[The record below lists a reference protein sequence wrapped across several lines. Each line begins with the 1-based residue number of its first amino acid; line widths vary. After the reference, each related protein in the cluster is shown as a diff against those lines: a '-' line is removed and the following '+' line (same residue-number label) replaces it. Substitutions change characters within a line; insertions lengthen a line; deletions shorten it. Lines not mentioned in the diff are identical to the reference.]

1 MPLLTKKV
9 DIRHILS
16 LLLLAVVLCG
26 GLFASSTAQASTWT
40 TSPPVEVVQGN
51 KFCPEREDGL
61 AGRVVSCVQ
70 EIVIQAAETFLAG
83 FMEFY
88 RPMVLASMIL
98 AITLYGAVF
107 LSGNIRRPAA
117 DTFIMVLKI
126 AAVMFFTLQFGG
138 MTRSVFDVM
147 EGLVGIVSNYS
158 LTSEG
163 IGLCS
168 VTNALPA
175 TIMPRPN
182 PTAWDKIDCMLLT
195 LFGIGLTTTA
205 AAGLIVLLGSIMF
218 SGGIGIIILL
228 MALMFMLTLLIS
240 VIRAI
245 KVYLQAVVTVA
256 FLICVSPLTLPC
268 MLFSQTRDIF
278 KQWLHQF
285 TAHMLIPVFIVAYLS
300 MIVAAVDAIIF
311 RGPSSL
317 YYAIARDA
325 SQTDNFDFGRW
336 MRYGEDGLGVPVGKD
351 IPGTTALSLLG
362 YMQICSSGTA
372 EEIAAAGDMCK
383 DTVQLAAMQ
392 RCAVNPWV
400 ADADG
405 VDMPEI
411 DTDAGE
417 TCEDV
422 PDKMDNKGHYYYGF
436 LKNEE
441 FFAYSI
447 TPGIETDAQ
456 KREAEN
462 DDGCGWN
469 PICGLG
475 KLVGAVWDAGTW
487 LVGQIAKAVG
497 AVVNLVGTILKGIA
511 SVLSAPCRLFSGVAG
526 DICSFATGATAMNF
540 VGDVVHVSGSVINF
554 GSRVLLDGFMAALG
568 LERIDGYFDVLALDL
583 QKVASYRCSIDE
595 GITNP
600 SSMAYLDCPGIGD
613 VLIEIIYVIIT
624 AAVVM
629 YLMLKW
635 LPYIPVL
642 AHALTAGSEGSAYIS
657 SHTPGENI
665 LTSRVQQAA
674 GNASKNVT
682 IKTRPW
688 VRKALSGGDR

>member
-9 DIRHILS
+9 DIGRFLS

-26 GLFASSTAQASTWT
+26 GLFAFSSAHATQWVPNT
-40 TSPPVEVVQGN
+40 PPATVVEGN

-88 RPMVLASMIL
+88 QPMVLACMVL

-107 LSGNIRRPAA
+107 LSGNVRRPAA
-117 DTFIMVLKI
+117 DTFLLVLKI
-126 AAVMFFTLQFGG
+126 AAVMFFTIQFGG
-138 MTRSVFDVM
+138 MTRSVFNVM

-163 IGLCS
+163 VGLCS
-168 VTNALPA
+168 ETNALPG
-175 TIMPRPN
+175 TILPRAN

-205 AAGLIVLLGSIMF
+205 AAGLIVILGSIMF
-218 SGGIGIIILL
+218 SGGIGVIILL
-228 MALMFMLTLLIS
+228 MALMFMLTLLVS
-240 VIRAI
+240 VVRAI

-256 FLICVSPLTLPC
+256 FLICVSPLALPC

-325 SQTDNFDFGRW
+325 SQTDNFDFGIW
-336 MRYGEDGLGVPVGKD
+336 MRTGQDGLGTNVGRD
-351 IPGTTALSLLG
+351 VPGTTAIGLLG
-362 YMQICSSGTA
+362 YMQICSTGTA
-372 EEIAAAGDMCK
+372 DQREALGELCD
-383 DTVQLAAMQ
+383 DPDQLAAMQ

-405 VDMPEI
+405 IDMPDI
-411 DTDAGE
+411 DTEAGE

-422 PDKMDNKGHYYYGF
+422 PAKMDYKGNYYYGF
-436 LKNEE
+436 LKSEE
-441 FFAYSI
+441 FFAYAI
-447 TPGIETDAQ
+447 TPGIETDEQ
-456 KREAEN
+456 KRESDE
-462 DDGCGWN
+462 GCGWN
-469 PICGLG
+469 PVCGLG

-487 LVGQIAKAVG
+487 LVGQVAKVVG
-497 AVVNLVGTILKGIA
+497 AVVNLVGNVLKGIA
-511 SVLSAPCRLFSGVAG
+511 SILSAPCRLFSGVAG

-540 VGDVVHVSGSVINF
+540 VGDVVHVAGSVVNF
-554 GSRVLLDGFMAALG
+554 GSRVLLDGFMSALG

-583 QKVASYRCSIDE
+583 QKVASYRCKIDE
-595 GITNP
+595 GITDP
-600 SSMAYLDCPGIGD
+600 SSVAYLDCPGVGD
-613 VLIEIIYVIIT
+613 VLVEIIYVIIT

-642 AHALTAGSEGSAYIS
+642 AHALTAGNEGSAYIS
-657 SHTPGENI
+657 SRTPGENI
-665 LTSRVQQAA
+665 LTQQVQKAA
-674 GNASKNVT
+674 GRAADNPTLKF
-682 IKTRPW
+682 
-688 VRKALSGGDR
+688 RKRGEVKKQ